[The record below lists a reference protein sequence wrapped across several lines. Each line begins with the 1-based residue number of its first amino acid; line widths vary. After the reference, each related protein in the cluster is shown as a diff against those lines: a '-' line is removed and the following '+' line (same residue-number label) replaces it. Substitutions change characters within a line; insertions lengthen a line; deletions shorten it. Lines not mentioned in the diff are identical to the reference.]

1 MNCLD
6 CDKPIRANAK
16 RCTLCSARHY
26 MEMRT
31 NKIHLIRKASRPI
44 IICKNE
50 ACKVEF
56 VPKIV
61 TQTYCTEAC
70 KNRAH
75 ARKYQVN
82 MTGDQRAR
90 KNEEARRYRA
100 RLKAAQDGQKARELA
115 KRIERINAKAQ
126 QMMSK

>member
-6 CDKPIRANAK
+6 CDKPIRSNAK
-16 RCTLCSARHY
+16 RCTRCSARHY
-26 MEMRT
+26 MEMRSH
-31 NKIHLIRKASRPI
+31 KLRASREPR
-44 IICKNE
+44 ICAND

-61 TQTYCTEAC
+61 TQTYCTKAC

-75 ARKYQVN
+75 ARKYQAN

-100 RLKAAQDGQKARELA
+100 KLKKAREEQKARELA
-115 KRIERINAKAQ
+115 ERIERINAKAR
-126 QMMSK
+126 QMMEAA